1 MKSTEKKHLS
11 LPVQMLIGMVLGV
24 AAGFLLKENVSYIS
38 WIGSIFLRLLKMCV
52 YPLVLLSIICGVANV
67 MDIARLK
74 KIGLAFLG
82 YTFASSALAALL
94 GMLAMWLTKAGHG
107 VNLGTAETGKTVDI
121 GESLIEWVP
130 DNIFA
135 SLSNGSLVQ
144 IIIFAIFFGV
154 VLAAFRRTDKGQRLY
169 EIIESINEVITNMV
183 GKVIKIAPLGVFSL
197 VAGMIG
203 STSLEVV
210 GGVMKMLLA
219 YYIALAAL
227 LVIVYPVI
235 LKLVGKVSP
244 IQFYKNAFPTM
255 IMAAST
261 CSSAGTLPVT
271 MKTAKERCGVP
282 ADIVNLV
289 CAPAATINMDG
300 AAIEYTCYVM
310 FAAAAF
316 NLNLSFGQLLFT
328 IVLCVVMSAGAAGV
342 PGGGIMMC
350 TICLTTMGLPD
361 ETMVAIVAGI
371 YILIDFV
378 GTMVNVTS
386 DTVGMVTIASSV
398 NELDRDTFNKANV

>member
-1 MKSTEKKHLS
+1 MKNTGKRGLS
-11 LPVQMLIGMVLGV
+11 LPIQMLIGMALGV
-24 AAGFLLKENVSYIS
+24 AAGFLLKENVAYIS
-38 WIGSIFLRLLKMCV
+38 WIGSIFVRLLKMCV

-82 YTFASSALAALL
+82 YTFASSALAALF
-94 GMLAMWLTKAGHG
+94 GIVAMKITRAGQG
-107 VNLGTAETGKTVDI
+107 VNLGTAETGSAVNV
-121 GESLIEWVP
+121 GQSLIEWVP

-154 VLAAFRRTDKGQRLY
+154 MPAAFRSTEKGQRLY
-169 EIIESINEVITNMV
+169 ELIDATNEVITNMV

-203 STSLEVV
+203 TTNLDIVA
-210 GGVMKMLLA
+210 GIMKMLLA

-227 LVIVYPVI
+227 LIVAYPLI
-235 LKLVGKVSP
+235 LKVVGKVSP
-244 IQFYKNAFPTM
+244 IQFYRNAFPTM

-282 ADIVNLV
+282 SDIVNLV

-300 AAIEYTCYVM
+300 AAIEYTCYVL

-316 NLNLSFGQLLFT
+316 NMNLSIGQLVFT

-386 DTVGMVTIASSV
+386 DTVGMVTIASVV
-398 NELDRDTFNKANV
+398 NELDKDAYNRAN

>member
-1 MKSTEKKHLS
+1 MKSTGKKSLS
-11 LPVQMLIGMVLGV
+11 LPVQMLIGMALGV
-24 AAGFLLKENVSYIS
+24 AAGFLLKENVTYIS
-38 WIGSIFLRLLKMCV
+38 WIGTMFVRLLKMCV

-94 GMLAMWLTKAGHG
+94 GMLAMWITKAGHG
-107 VNLGTAETGKTVDI
+107 VNLGVAETGKTVDVA
-121 GESLIEWVP
+121 ESFIEWVP

-154 VLAAFRRTDKGQRLY
+154 VLAALRQTEKGQKLY
-169 EIIESINEVITNMV
+169 EIIESTNEVITNMV

-203 STSLEVV
+203 TTSLDIV

-227 LVIVYPVI
+227 LVIVYPAI

-261 CSSAGTLPVT
+261 CS
-271 MKTAKERCGVP
+271 R
-282 ADIVNLV
+282 
-289 CAPAATINMDG
+289 
-300 AAIEYTCYVM
+300 
-310 FAAAAF
+310 
-316 NLNLSFGQLLFT
+316 
-328 IVLCVVMSAGAAGV
+328 
-342 PGGGIMMC
+342 
-350 TICLTTMGLPD
+350 
-361 ETMVAIVAGI
+361 
-371 YILIDFV
+371 V
-378 GTMVNVTS
+378 G
-386 DTVGMVTIASSV
+386 
-398 NELDRDTFNKANV
+398 

>member
-1 MKSTEKKHLS
+1 MKNTGKKGMS
-11 LPVQMLIGMVLGV
+11 LPIQMLIGMALGV
-24 AAGFLLKENVSYIS
+24 VAGFLLKENVSYIS
-38 WIGSIFLRLLKMCV
+38 WIGTIFVRLLKMCV

-82 YTFASSALAALL
+82 YTFASSALAAIF
-94 GMLAMWLTKAGHG
+94 GIVAMKITKAGQG
-107 VNLGTAETGKTVDI
+107 VNLGVAETGSAVNV
-121 GESLIEWVP
+121 GESLIQWVP

-135 SLSNGSLVQ
+135 SLASGSLVQ

-154 VLAAFRRTDKGQRLY
+154 ILAAFRRTERGQKLY
-169 EIIESINEVITNMV
+169 DVIDATNEVITNMV
-183 GKVIKIAPLGVFSL
+183 GKVIKIAPLGVFAL

-203 STSLEVV
+203 TTSLEIVA
-210 GGVMKMLLA
+210 GVMKMLLA

-227 LVIVYPVI
+227 LILVYPFI
-235 LKLVGKVSP
+235 LKVVAKVSP

-282 ADIVNLV
+282 SDIVNLV

-300 AAIEYTCYVM
+300 AAIEYTCYVL

-316 NLNLSFGQLLFT
+316 NLNLSASQLIFT

-361 ETMVAIVAGI
+361 ETMVGIVAGI

-386 DTVGMVTIASSV
+386 DTVGMITIASVV
-398 NELDRDTFNKANV
+398 NELDKDTYNEAN

>member
-1 MKSTEKKHLS
+1 MKNTGKRGLS
-11 LPVQMLIGMVLGV
+11 LPIQMLIGMALGV
-24 AAGFLLKENVSYIS
+24 AAGFLLKENVAYIS
-38 WIGSIFLRLLKMCV
+38 WIGSIFVRLLKMCV

-82 YTFASSALAALL
+82 YTFASSALAALF
-94 GMLAMWLTKAGHG
+94 GIVAMKITRAGQG
-107 VNLGTAETGKTVDI
+107 VNLGTAETGSAVNV
-121 GESLIEWVP
+121 GQSLIEWVP

-154 VLAAFRRTDKGQRLY
+154 MLAAFRSTEKGQRLY
-169 EIIESINEVITNMV
+169 ELIDATNEVITNMV

-203 STSLEVV
+203 TTNLDIVA
-210 GGVMKMLLA
+210 GIMKMLLA

-227 LVIVYPVI
+227 LIVAYPLI
-235 LKLVGKVSP
+235 LKVVGKVSP
-244 IQFYKNAFPTM
+244 IQFYRNAFPTM

-282 ADIVNLV
+282 SDIVNLV

-300 AAIEYTCYVM
+300 AAIEYTCYVL

-316 NLNLSFGQLLFT
+316 NMNLSIGQLVFT

-386 DTVGMVTIASSV
+386 DTVGMVTIASVV
-398 NELDRDTFNKANV
+398 NELDKDAYNRAN

>member
-1 MKSTEKKHLS
+1 MKSTGKKSLS
-11 LPVQMLIGMVLGV
+11 LPVQMLIGMALGV
-24 AAGFLLKENVSYIS
+24 AAGFLLKENVTYIS
-38 WIGSIFLRLLKMCV
+38 WIGTMFVRLLKMCV

-94 GMLAMWLTKAGHG
+94 GMLAMWITKAGHG
-107 VNLGTAETGKTVDI
+107 VNLGVAETGKTVDVA
-121 GESLIEWVP
+121 ESFIEWVP

-154 VLAAFRRTDKGQRLY
+154 VLAALRQTEKGQKLY
-169 EIIESINEVITNMV
+169 EIIESTNEVITNMV

-203 STSLEVV
+203 TTSLDIV

-227 LVIVYPVI
+227 LVIVYPAI

-271 MKTAKERCGVP
+271 MKTARERCGVP
-282 ADIVNLV
+282 SDIVNLV

-328 IVLCVVMSAGAAGV
+328 IVLGVVMSAGAAGV

-386 DTVGMVTIASSV
+386 DTVGMVTIASV
-398 NELDRDTFNKANV
+398 VDELDKDTYNKAN